1 MSDLIERIAAL
12 SPQKRE
18 LLLQRLNHK
27 KENVS
32 LAKILPQSRESNTF
46 PLSFAQQR
54 LWFFEQLTP
63 GNFTYHIVA
72 GVRLTGTLDA
82 RSLDRSLNEL
92 VKRHEVLRTAFKTI
106 NGQPVQAIASNLELK
121 ILEIDLR
128 GLPETERSREV
139 ERLIAAETQQAF
151 DLSQAPLLRA
161 KLLHLSDSNWVLLL
175 STHHIIFD
183 AWSMGIF
190 IQELATFYQAFC
202 TGKPS
207 PLPELS
213 VQYADFASWQ
223 RQWLQG
229 EFLETQ
235 LAYWK
240 KQLGGNLSVLNLPT
254 DRPRSAVQTFR
265 GAVHKFTIPK
275 AIAEE
280 LAQLS
285 QREKATLFMTL
296 LAAFKTLLY
305 RYTGQ
310 EDILVGSPIANR
322 NRREI
327 EELIGLFANTLVFR
341 TNLSSNPTFKE
352 LLGIVREVALG
363 AYNHQD
369 LPFEKLVE
377 IIHHERDLSH
387 NPLFQ
392 VLFSLRNVG
401 TPQIKLPGVTLSSL
415 EIERKTARFDL
426 ALDLEEGLEGING
439 TLEYSQDLFDAST
452 ARRIAGHFLTLLES
466 IAANPEQRI
475 SNLPILTKPEQQ
487 QLLFEWNNTQSS
499 FPDKCIHEL
508 FEAQAER
515 TPDAIAVVFENE
527 HLTYRELNKKAN
539 NLASYLQKIG
549 VNPEVLVGIYVERS
563 LEMMVGLLGILKAGG
578 AYVPLDPAY
587 PPDRLAFMLEDAKI
601 SVLLTQKK
609 LLKTLPT
616 NSASLVFLD
625 ADWEGISSCD
635 EPVLGL
641 QNSSNLAYVIYTSGS
656 TGKPKGVQ
664 ISHASV
670 VNFLSSMRQQL
681 AIADRDVWLA
691 VTSLSFD
698 IAALELFLP
707 ITTGSR
713 VVVASREVAS
723 NGEKLLE
730 TLTNSGATVMQATPA
745 SWKML
750 LAAGW
755 QGNNQLKILCGGEAL
770 PRQLA
775 NQLLLRGASVW
786 NLYGPTETTI
796 WSTLYQVDRKD
807 ESVSIGR
814 PIANTQI
821 FILDPY
827 LMPVPVGVFG
837 ELHIG
842 GAGLSR
848 GYLNRPELT
857 AEKFI
862 PNPFAEDAIHTS
874 YRFRLHRNHK
884 IESTVNSQQSTILPV
899 QPELISFIPHP
910 SSFILSERLYKTGD
924 LARYLPDGNIEFMGR
939 SDHQVKVRGFR
950 IELGEIE
957 AVLSQYPAVREA
969 IALVREDNPGDKRL
983 VAYIVANSELRGGQG
998 DTDPT
1003 HSEFINYLRVFL
1015 KQKLPQYMMPSAFVL
1030 LEAMPLTPNGKIDR
1044 RSLRAPDTNTAEFES
1059 NFTQPRTPDE
1069 QLIAEIW
1076 AEVLGLERVGIH
1088 DNFFE
1093 LGGHS
1098 LLATQAISRLREA
1111 FQVEVPLR
1119 SLFESPTVATVTESL
1134 LQYRAEQKLKVPPI
1148 KPASRQGELPLSFAQ
1163 QRLWFL
1169 DQLQPGNPA
1178 YNIPAAV
1185 RLKGALNVA
1194 VLEQT
1199 FQEIIKRHE
1208 ALRTTF
1214 NSVEGRPAQ
1223 VIISSF
1229 NFTLPIVNLRE
1240 LSQAER
1246 EAEAMRLAAEE
1257 ARQPFD
1263 LTKWPLLRVTL
1274 LHLDEIEYL
1283 LLVTVHH
1290 IVADGWSMGVLVR
1303 EVAVLYEAFCSGKPS
1318 PLPELSV
1325 QYADYAVWQINW
1337 LQGEVLEA
1345 KLADWKQQLGQN
1357 LPPLQLPAKQ
1367 PRSAVSSDRAE
1378 IQEFQLNW
1386 QVSEAINA
1394 LSRQQNVT
1402 LFMTLLAALQ
1412 TLLYRYTNQEDIVVG
1427 TDLANRTQV
1436 ETEALIGFFVNI
1448 LVLRTDM
1455 RGNPTF
1461 RQLLDRVREVTLKAY
1476 THQDLAFDKLVEELR
1491 PDRSLSQT
1499 PLFQVLFVM
1508 QNAPMPTLEMAGLTL
1523 MPVAIDSGTA
1533 KFDLALFVSETETG
1547 IVGSWKYNSDLFDRE
1562 TIAQMSNRFETLLG
1576 SIVAQPDSRLNT
1588 LEILTEAQKQK
1599 QAMQELKREKSNF
1612 SKFKSVKPKPVVL
1625 PQGELI
1631 KTEPLHPDELFPLV
1645 AKPAVADVDLADW
1658 AKNNREFIEAKLL
1671 QHGGILFRGFI
1682 GPVVSAFEQFALSI
1696 CSELFGEYG
1705 DLPREG
1711 VSGKVYG
1718 STPYPA
1724 DKAILF
1730 HSESSHLH
1738 RWPMKIWFF
1747 CVQPAQQGGETPIV
1761 DCRKIYQLLDPKL
1774 REKFA
1779 QKQIMYVRNYTDGL
1793 DVSWKDFF
1801 QTEDKSV
1808 VEEYCR
1814 QAGMEFE
1821 WNAGN
1826 NLRTRK
1832 IRPAIAKHPKTKE
1845 MVFFNQL
1852 PLHHISCL
1860 DAATRAS
1867 LLSVFGEESLPRN
1880 VYYGDGTP
1888 IEDSVMEEIQAV
1900 YAQAAVSFPWQAGDI
1915 LMLDNMLAAHSRN
1928 PFIGSRKI
1936 VVAMGEMIPESGI

>member
-18 LLLQRLNHK
+18 LLLQRLNQK
-27 KENVS
+27 KESVS
-32 LAKILPQSRESNTF
+32 LAEILPQSRESNTF

-54 LWFFEQLTP
+54 LWFLEQLNP
-63 GNFTYHIVA
+63 GNFTYHIPA
-72 GVRLTGTLDA
+72 AVRLTGTLDA
-82 RSLDRSLNEL
+82 TSLDRSLNEL

-121 ILEIDLR
+121 LAEIDLR
-128 GLPETERSREV
+128 SLPETERSREV
-139 ERLIAAETQQAF
+139 ERLIVAETQQAF

-161 KLLHLSDSNWVLLL
+161 KLLHLTDSNWLLLL

-183 AWSMGIF
+183 GWSMGIF
-190 IQELATFYQAFC
+190 IQELAALYQAFC

-223 RQWLQG
+223 RQRLQG
-229 EFLETQ
+229 EVLETQ

-240 KQLGGNLSVLNLPT
+240 KQLGGNLPVLNLPT

-280 LAQLS
+280 IAQLS

-341 TNLSSNPTFKE
+341 TDLSSNPTFKE
-352 LLGIVREVALG
+352 LLARVREVAFG
-363 AYNHQD
+363 AYHHQD

-377 IIHHERDLSH
+377 ILQPERDLSH
-387 NPLFQ
+387 NLLFQ

-426 ALDLEEGLEGING
+426 ALDLEEGLEGINA

-466 IAANPEQRI
+466 IAANPEQRL

-487 QLLFEWNNTQSS
+487 QLLFEWNNTQSE
-499 FPDKCIHEL
+499 FPKNKCIHEL
-508 FEAQAER
+508 FEAQAEL

-527 HLTYRELNKKAN
+527 SLTYRDLNEKAN

-549 VNPEVLVGIYVERS
+549 VKPENLVGIYVDRS
-563 LEMMVGLLGILKAGG
+563 LDMAVGLLGILKAGG

-587 PPDRLAFMLEDAKI
+587 PPERLGFMLEDAQI
-601 SVLLTQKK
+601 PVLLTQKK
-609 LLKTLPT
+609 LLETLPK

-635 EPVLGL
+635 EPVVGL
-641 QNSSNLAYVIYTSGS
+641 QKSSNLAYVIYTSGS

-664 ISHASV
+664 ISHASA

-681 AIADRDVWLA
+681 AIAQGDVWLA

-730 TLTNSGATVMQATPA
+730 TLTNSGARVMQATPA

-755 QGNNQLKILCGGEAL
+755 RGNNQLKILCGGEAL
-770 PRQLA
+770 PRQIA

-821 FILDPY
+821 YILDRY

-862 PNPFAEDAIHTS
+862 SNPLAEGGIHAS
-874 YRFRLHRNHK
+874 F
-884 IESTVNSQQSTILPV
+884 IVNS
-899 QPELISFIPHP
+899 

-983 VAYIVANSELRGGQG
+983 VAYIVANSALKTQDSEL
-998 DTDPT
+998 
-1003 HSEFINYLRVFL
+1003 INDLRCYL
-1015 KQKLPQYMMPSAFVL
+1015 KQKLPQYMIPSAFVL

-1059 NFTQPRTPDE
+1059 NFAYPRTPDE

-1098 LLATQAISRLREA
+1098 LLATQAISRLRETL
-1111 FQVEVPLR
+1111 QVELPLR
-1119 SLFESPTVATVTESL
+1119 SLFESPTVSSL
-1134 LQYRAEQKLKVPPI
+1134 SKNISQYRADRKLQAPPI
-1148 KPASRQGELPLSFAQ
+1148 ERASRQGELPLSFAQ

-1169 DQLQPGNPA
+1169 DRLQPGNPA

-1194 VLEQT
+1194 ALEQT

-1214 NSVEGRPAQ
+1214 NAVEGRPAQ

-1229 NFTLPIVNLRE
+1229 NFTLPIVNLRK

-1246 EAEAMRLAAEE
+1246 EAEAMRLVAEE
-1257 ARQPFD
+1257 TRQPFD
-1263 LTKWPLLRVTL
+1263 LTKWPLLRVNL
-1274 LHLDEIEYL
+1274 LHLDETEYL
-1283 LLVTVHH
+1283 LLLTVHH

-1303 EVAVLYEAFCSGKPS
+1303 EVAALYEAFGSGKPS
-1318 PLPELSV
+1318 PLPELSI

-1345 KLADWKQQLGQN
+1345 KLADWKQQLGQI

-1367 PRSAVSSDRAE
+1367 PRPAVSSERS
-1378 IQEFQLNW
+1378 QMQNFQLSW
-1386 QVSEAINA
+1386 QLSEALNA

-1412 TLLYRYTNQEDIVVG
+1412 TLLYRYTNREDIAVG

-1476 THQDLAFDKLVEELR
+1476 AHQDLPFDKLVEELR
-1491 PDRSLSQT
+1491 PDRTLSQT

-1508 QNAPMPTLEMAGLTL
+1508 QNAPMPALEMAGLTL
-1523 MPVAIDSGTA
+1523 TPIEIDSGTA
-1533 KFDLALFVSETETG
+1533 KFDLALFVSETERG
-1547 IVGSWKYNSDLFDRE
+1547 IAGSWKYNSDLFDRE
-1562 TIAQMSNRFETLLG
+1562 TIAEMSNRFETLLG
-1576 SIVAQPDSRLNT
+1576 SIAAQPDSRLNT

-1599 QAMQELKREKSNF
+1599 QAMQELKRENSNF
-1612 SKFKSVKPKPVVL
+1612 SKFKSVKPKVVAL

-1631 KTEPLHPDELFPLV
+1631 KTEYLHPDELFPLAV
-1645 AKPAVADVDLADW
+1645 KPAVADVDLADW
-1658 AKNNREFIEAKLL
+1658 AKNNRELIEAKLL
-1671 QHGGILFRGFI
+1671 QHGAILFRGFTE
-1682 GPVVSAFEQFALSI
+1682 PVVSAFEQFALSI

-1711 VSGKVYG
+1711 VSPKVYG

-1724 DKAILF
+1724 DRTILF

-1801 QTEDKSV
+1801 KTEDQSV

-1814 QAGMEFE
+1814 QAGMQFE
-1821 WNAGN
+1821 WKAGN

-1832 IRPAIAKHPKTKE
+1832 IRPAIAKHRKTGE

-1867 LLSVFGEESLPRN
+1867 LLSVFGEENLPRN

-1888 IEDSVMEEIQAV
+1888 IEDSVMAEIQAV

-1936 VVAMGEMIPESGI
+1936 VVAMGEMIPESEYKSAI

>member
-1 MSDLIERIAAL
+1 MSDLIERMAAL

-18 LLLQRLNHK
+18 LLLQRLNQK
-27 KENVS
+27 KESVS
-32 LAKILPQSRESNTF
+32 LDKILPQSRESNTF

-92 VKRHEVLRTAFKTI
+92 VKRHEVLRTAFQTI

-121 ILEIDLR
+121 ILERDLR
-128 GLPETERSREV
+128 SLPETERDREV
-139 ERLIAAETQQAF
+139 ERLIAAEAKLAF

-161 KLLHLSDSNWVLLL
+161 KLLQLSDSNWVLLL
-175 STHHIIFD
+175 STHHIISD

-229 EFLETQ
+229 EVLETQ

-254 DRPRSAVQTFR
+254 DRPRPAVQTFR

-280 LAQLS
+280 MTQLS

-327 EELIGLFANTLVFR
+327 EEVIGLFANTLVFR

-352 LLGIVREVALG
+352 LLGRVREVALG

-377 IIHHERDLSH
+377 ILQPERDLSH

-392 VLFSLRNVG
+392 VLFSLRNVR

-466 IAANPEQRI
+466 VAAHPEQRI

-487 QLLFEWNNTQSS
+487 QLLFEWNNTQSEL
-499 FPDKCIHEL
+499 PKNQCVHGL
-508 FEAQAER
+508 FEAQTER
-515 TPDAIAVVFENE
+515 TPDAIAVVFDGE
-527 HLTYRELNKKAN
+527 HLTYRELNRRAN
-539 NLASYLQKIG
+539 QLAHHLKNLGVKPEIPIG
-549 VNPEVLVGIYVERS
+549 IFVDRS
-563 LEMMVGLLGILKAGG
+563 LEMVVGLLGILKAGG
-578 AYVPLDPAY
+578 AYVPLDPAHSNE
-587 PPDRLAFMLEDAKI
+587 RLNFMLEDAGVEILIAQSHLGEKI
-601 SVLLTQKK
+601 DRALHKI
-609 LLKTLPT
+609 
-616 NSASLVFLD
+616 FLD
-625 ADWEGISSCD
+625 SDWENIAPESEENPSSEATPD
-635 EPVLGL
+635 
-641 QNSSNLAYVIYTSGS
+641 NLAYVIYTSGS

-664 ISHASV
+664 VNHRSV
-670 VNFLSSMRQQL
+670 VHLFAATHPLFNFS
-681 AIADRDVWLA
+681 DRDVWTVFHSYAFDFSVWEIWGALLHGCKLIVVPVE
-691 VTSLSFD
+691 VTRSPAAFYQLLCSERVTILNQTPSAIRQLIDAKKAATNFQQSSLRL
-698 IAALELFLP
+698 I
-707 ITTGSR
+707 
-713 VVVASREVAS
+713 V
-723 NGEKLLE
+723 
-730 TLTNSGATVMQATPA
+730 
-745 SWKML
+745 
-750 LAAGW
+750 
-755 QGNNQLKILCGGEAL
+755 CGGEAF
-770 PRQLA
+770 PTELA
-775 NQLLLRGASVW
+775 AQLLEW
-786 NLYGPTETTI
+786 NIPLWNFYGPTEATVWTAI
-796 WSTLYQVDRKD
+796 HPIKLI
-807 ESVSIGR
+807 ESERPYIPIGR
-814 PIANTQI
+814 PLPNTQLY
-821 FILDPY
+821 ILDAN
-827 LMPVPVGVFG
+827 LQPVPVGVLG
-837 ELHIG
+837 ELYIG

-848 GYLNRPELT
+848 GYLKRPELN

-862 PNPFAEDAIHTS
+862 PHPFAENRTAFSLIQ
-874 YRFRLHRNHK
+874 
-884 IESTVNSQQSTILPV
+884 NS
-899 QPELISFIPHP
+899 
-910 SSFILSERLYKTGD
+910 SSFILSEHIYKTGD

-939 SDHQVKVRGFR
+939 SDHQVKIRGFR

-957 AVLSQYPAVREA
+957 AAIGQHPALRETVV
-969 IALVREDNPGDKRL
+969 LVREDNPGDKRL
-983 VAYIVANSELRGGQG
+983 VAYIVSNSALKTQDSEL
-998 DTDPT
+998 
-1003 HSEFINYLRVFL
+1003 INDLRCYL

-1030 LEAMPLTPNGKIDR
+1030 LESLPLTPNGKIDQ
-1044 RSLRAPDTNTAEFES
+1044 RSLRAPEINRAEFES
-1059 NFTQPRTPDE
+1059 NFAEPRTPDE

-1134 LQYRAEQKLKVPPI
+1134 LQYRAEQKLKAPPI
-1148 KPASRQGELPLSFAQ
+1148 KRASRQGELPLSFAQ

-1274 LHLDEIEYL
+1274 LHLDETEYL
-1283 LLVTVHH
+1283 LLLTVHH

-1303 EVAVLYEAFCSGKPS
+1303 EVAALYEAFCSGKPS

-1345 KLADWKQQLGQN
+1345 KLADWKQQLGQI

-1378 IQEFQLNW
+1378 IQKFQLDW
-1386 QVSEAINA
+1386 QVSEALNA

-1476 THQDLAFDKLVEELR
+1476 AHQDLPFDKLVEELR

-1508 QNAPMPTLEMAGLTL
+1508 QNAPMPNLEMAGLTL

-1547 IVGSWKYNSDLFDRE
+1547 IAGSWKYNSDLFDRE

-1612 SKFKSVKPKPVVL
+1612 SKFKSVKPKPVAL

-1631 KTEPLHPDELFPLV
+1631 KTEYLHPDELFPLV

-1682 GPVVSAFEQFALSI
+1682 GPVVAAFEQFALSI

-1821 WNAGN
+1821 WKAGN

-1867 LLSVFGEESLPRN
+1867 LLSVFGEENLPRN

>member
-12 SPQKRE
+12 SPEKRE
-18 LLLQRLNHK
+18 LLLQRLNQK
-27 KENVS
+27 KESVS
-32 LAKILPQSRESNTF
+32 LEKILPQSRESNTF

-63 GNFTYHIVA
+63 GNFTYHILA

-82 RSLDRSLNEL
+82 RALDRSLNEL

-106 NGQPVQAIASNLELK
+106 NEQPVQAIASNLELK

-128 GLPETERSREV
+128 SLPETERDREV
-139 ERLIAAETQQAF
+139 ERLIAAEAKLPF

-175 STHHIIFD
+175 STHHIISD

-190 IQELATFYQAFC
+190 IQELATFYQAFS
-202 TGKPS
+202 TGQPS

-229 EFLETQ
+229 EVLETQ

-240 KQLGGNLSVLNLPT
+240 KQLGGNLPVLNLPT

-280 LAQLS
+280 ITLLS

-310 EDILVGSPIANR
+310 EDLLVGSPIANR

-327 EELIGLFANTLVFR
+327 EEVIGLFANTLVFR

-352 LLGIVREVALG
+352 LLGRVREVALG

-392 VLFSLRNVG
+392 VLFSLRNVR
-401 TPQIKLPGVTLSSL
+401 TPQIKLPGVTLSNL

-426 ALDLEEGLEGING
+426 ALDLEEGLEGINA

-466 IAANPEQRI
+466 IAANPEQRL
-475 SNLPILTKPEQQ
+475 SSLPILTKPEQQ
-487 QLLFEWNNTQSS
+487 QLLFEWNNTQSEI
-499 FPDKCIHEL
+499 PKNQCVHEL

-527 HLTYRELNKKAN
+527 YLTYRELNKKAN
-539 NLASYLQKIG
+539 NLASNLQKIG

-587 PPDRLAFMLEDAKI
+587 PPERLAFMLEDAKI

-609 LLKTLPT
+609 LLETLPK

-625 ADWEGISSCD
+625 ADWESISSCD
-635 EPVLGL
+635 EPVVGL

-656 TGKPKGVQ
+656 TGTPKGVQ

-681 AIADRDVWLA
+681 AIAERDVWLA

-755 QGNNQLKILCGGEAL
+755 QGNHQLKILCGGEAL

-775 NQLLLRGASVW
+775 NQLLLRGAAVW

-796 WSTLYQVDRKD
+796 WSTLYQVDCKD

-821 FILDPY
+821 FILDRY

-862 PNPFAEDAIHTS
+862 PNPFAEDGIHA
-874 YRFRLHRNHK
+874 
-884 IESTVNSQQSTILPV
+884 
-899 QPELISFIPHP
+899 SFILHP

-983 VAYIVANSELRGGQG
+983 VAYIVANSELRGGDG
-998 DTDPT
+998 DTTPT
-1003 HSEFINYLRVFL
+1003 HSEFINHLRVFL

-1044 RSLRAPDTNTAEFES
+1044 RSLPAPDTKTAEFES
-1059 NFTQPRTPDE
+1059 NFTEPRTPDE

-1134 LQYRAEQKLKVPPI
+1134 LQYRGEQKLKAPPI
-1148 KPASRQGELPLSFAQ
+1148 KRASRQGELPLSFAQ

-1214 NSVEGRPAQ
+1214 KSVEGRPAQ
-1223 VIISSF
+1223 VLISSF

-1274 LHLDEIEYL
+1274 LHLDETEYL
-1283 LLVTVHH
+1283 LLLTVHH

-1303 EVAVLYEAFCSGKPS
+1303 EVAALYEAFGSGKPS

-1325 QYADYAVWQINW
+1325 QYADYAVWQTNW

-1345 KLADWKQQLGQN
+1345 KLADWKQQLGQI

-1367 PRSAVSSDRAE
+1367 PRSAVSSNQAE
-1378 IQEFQLNW
+1378 IQEFQLDW
-1386 QVSEAINA
+1386 QVSEALNA

-1476 THQDLAFDKLVEELR
+1476 THQDLPFDKLVEELR
-1491 PDRSLSQT
+1491 PDRTLSQT

-1508 QNAPMPTLEMAGLTL
+1508 QNAPMPALEMAGLTL
-1523 MPVAIDSGTA
+1523 IPVAIDSGTA
-1533 KFDLALFVSETETG
+1533 KFDLALFVSETERG

-1576 SIVAQPDSRLNT
+1576 SIAAQPDSRLNT

-1612 SKFKSVKPKPVVL
+1612 SKFKSVKPKVVAL

-1631 KTEPLHPDELFPLV
+1631 KTEYLHPDELFPLV

-1682 GPVVSAFEQFALSI
+1682 DPAVSAFEQFALSI

-1821 WNAGN
+1821 WTAGN

-1832 IRPAIAKHPKTKE
+1832 IRPAIAKHPKTQE

-1867 LLSVFGEESLPRN
+1867 LLSVFGEENLPRN
-1880 VYYGDGTP
+1880 VYYGDGTS

-1936 VVAMGEMIPESGI
+1936 VVAMGEMIPESVI

>member
-1 MSDLIERIAAL
+1 MSDLIERIAGL

-18 LLLQRLNHK
+18 LLLQRLNQK
-27 KENVS
+27 KESVS
-32 LAKILPQSRESNTF
+32 LAKILPQSRESNAF

-54 LWFFEQLTP
+54 LWFFEQLNP
-63 GNFTYHIVA
+63 GNFTYHIPA
-72 GVRLTGTLDA
+72 AVRLTGTLDA
-82 RSLDRSLNEL
+82 TSLDRSLNEL
-92 VKRHEVLRTAFKTI
+92 VKRHEVLRTGFKII
-106 NGQPVQAIASNLELK
+106 NGQPVQAITSNVELK

-128 GLPETERSREV
+128 SLPETERDREV
-139 ERLIAAETQQAF
+139 ERLIAAEAQQAF

-161 KLLHLSDSNWVLLL
+161 KLLQLSDSNWVLLL
-175 STHHIIFD
+175 STHHIISD
-183 AWSMGIF
+183 GWSMGIF
-190 IQELATFYQAFC
+190 IQELATLYQAFW

-229 EFLETQ
+229 EVLETQ

-240 KQLGGNLSVLNLPT
+240 KQLGGNLPVLNLPT

-280 LAQLS
+280 IAQLS

-352 LLGIVREVALG
+352 LLGRVREVALG

-369 LPFEKLVE
+369 LPFDKLVE

-392 VLFSLRNVG
+392 VLFSLRNVR
-401 TPQIKLPGVTLSSL
+401 TPQIKLPGVTLSNL

-466 IAANPEQRI
+466 IVANPEQRI
-475 SNLPILTKPEQQ
+475 SNLPIFTKPEQQ
-487 QLLFEWNNTQSS
+487 QLLFEWNNTQSN
-499 FPDKCIHEL
+499 FPQDKCIHEL
-508 FEAQAER
+508 FEAQAEL

-527 HLTYRELNKKAN
+527 CLTYRELNQKAN
-539 NLASYLQKIG
+539 NLADYLQKIG
-549 VNPEVLVGIYVERS
+549 VKPEVLVGIYVDRS
-563 LEMMVGLLGILKAGG
+563 LDMVVGLLGILKAGG

-587 PPDRLAFMLEDAKI
+587 PPERLGFMLEDAKI

-609 LLKTLPT
+609 LLESLPK

-625 ADWEGISSCD
+625 ADGEGISSYD
-635 EPVLGL
+635 EPVAGL

-656 TGKPKGVQ
+656 IGKPKGVQ
-664 ISHASV
+664 ISHASA

-681 AIADRDVWLA
+681 AIADGDVWLA

-723 NGEKLLE
+723 DGEKLLE
-730 TLTNSGATVMQATPA
+730 TLTNSGARVMQATPA

-821 FILDPY
+821 YILDRY

-862 PNPFAEDAIHTS
+862 SNPFTKDGIHA
-874 YRFRLHRNHK
+874 
-884 IESTVNSQQSTILPV
+884 
-899 QPELISFIPHP
+899 SFILHP

-957 AVLSQYPAVREA
+957 AVLGQYPAVREA

-983 VAYIVANSELRGGQG
+983 VAYIVANSALKTQDSEL
-998 DTDPT
+998 
-1003 HSEFINYLRVFL
+1003 INDLRCYL
-1015 KQKLPQYMMPSAFVL
+1015 KQKLPQYMIPSAFVL

-1059 NFTQPRTPDE
+1059 NFADPRTPDE

-1111 FQVEVPLR
+1111 FQIEVPLR
-1119 SLFESPTVATVTESL
+1119 SLFESPTVASL
-1134 LQYRAEQKLKVPPI
+1134 SKNIWQYRAEEKLQAPPI
-1148 KPASRQGELPLSFAQ
+1148 KRASRQGELPLSFAQ

-1229 NFTLPIVNLRE
+1229 KFTMPIVNLRE

-1283 LLVTVHH
+1283 LLLTVHH

-1303 EVAVLYEAFCSGKPS
+1303 EVAALYEAFGSGKPS
-1318 PLPELSV
+1318 PLPELPI
-1325 QYADYAVWQINW
+1325 QYADYAVWQIKW

-1345 KLADWKQQLGQN
+1345 KLADWRQQLGQI

-1367 PRSAVSSDRAE
+1367 LRPAVFSNRAE
-1378 IQEFQLNW
+1378 IQNFQLDW
-1386 QVSEAINA
+1386 QISEALNA
-1394 LSRQQNVT
+1394 LSRQENVT

-1461 RQLLDRVREVTLKAY
+1461 RQLLAQVREVTLKAY
-1476 THQDLAFDKLVEELR
+1476 THQDLPFDKLVEELR
-1491 PDRSLSQT
+1491 PDRTLSQT

-1523 MPVAIDSGTA
+1523 MPVEIDSGTA
-1533 KFDLALFVSETETG
+1533 KFDLALFVSETEGG
-1547 IVGSWKYNSDLFDRE
+1547 IAGSWKYNSDVFDRQ
-1562 TIAQMSNRFETLLG
+1562 TIDQMSSRFETLLG
-1576 SIVAQPDSRLNT
+1576 SIAAQPDSRLNT

-1599 QAMQELKREKSNF
+1599 QAMQQLKREKSNF
-1612 SKFKSVKPKPVVL
+1612 SKFKSVKPKVVAL

-1631 KTEPLHPDELFPLV
+1631 KMEYLHPDELFPLV

-1658 AKNNREFIEAKLL
+1658 AKNNRELIEAKLL
-1671 QHGGILFRGFI
+1671 QHGAILFRGFI

-1696 CSELFGEYG
+1696 CPELFGEYG

-1724 DKAILF
+1724 DQAILF

-1774 REKFA
+1774 REKFV

-1801 QTEDKSV
+1801 KTEDKSV

-1821 WNAGN
+1821 WKAGN

-1832 IRPAIAKHPKTKE
+1832 IRPAIAKHRKTGE

-1867 LLSVFGEESLPRN
+1867 LLSVFGEENLPRN

-1888 IEDSVMEEIQAV
+1888 IEDSVMAQIQAV

>member
-27 KENVS
+27 KESVS
-32 LAKILPQSRESNTF
+32 LEKILPQSRESNTF

-82 RSLDRSLNEL
+82 RALDRSLNEL

-128 GLPETERSREV
+128 SLPETERSREV
-139 ERLIAAETQQAF
+139 ERLIAAEAKLAF

-183 AWSMGIF
+183 GWSMGIF

-207 PLPELS
+207 PLPEQS

-229 EFLETQ
+229 EVLETQ

-240 KQLGGNLSVLNLPT
+240 KQLGGNLPVLNLPT

-280 LAQLS
+280 IAQLS

-327 EELIGLFANTLVFR
+327 EEVIGLFANTLVFR

-352 LLGIVREVALG
+352 LLARVREVALG

-392 VLFSLRNVG
+392 VLFSLRNVR

-415 EIERKTARFDL
+415 EIERNTARFDL

-475 SNLPILTKPEQQ
+475 SNLQILTKPEQQ
-487 QLLFEWNNTQSS
+487 QLLFEWNNTQLEI
-499 FPDKCIHEL
+499 PKNQCVHEL

-515 TPDAIAVVFENE
+515 TPDAIAVVFQNE
-527 HLTYRELNKKAN
+527 YLTYRELNKKAN

-609 LLKTLPT
+609 QLETLPK
-616 NSASLVFLD
+616 NSASIVFLD

-635 EPVLGL
+635 EPVVGL

-664 ISHASV
+664 ISHASA
-670 VNFLSSMRQQL
+670 VNLLSSMRQQL

-755 QGNNQLKILCGGEAL
+755 QGNNQLKILCGGEPL
-770 PRQLA
+770 PRQIA

-796 WSTLYQVDRKD
+796 WSTLYQVDCKY

-821 FILDPY
+821 FILDRY

-862 PNPFAEDAIHTS
+862 PNPFAEDGIHA
-874 YRFRLHRNHK
+874 
-884 IESTVNSQQSTILPV
+884 
-899 QPELISFIPHP
+899 SFILHP

-924 LARYLPDGNIEFMGR
+924 LARYLPDGNIEFIGR

-983 VAYIVANSELRGGQG
+983 VAYIVAKSELRGGQG

-1003 HSEFINYLRVFL
+1003 HSEFINHLRVFL

-1044 RSLRAPDTNTAEFES
+1044 RSLPAPNTNTAEFEN
-1059 NFTQPRTPDE
+1059 NFTGPRTPDE
-1069 QLIAEIW
+1069 QLTAEIW

-1119 SLFESPTVATVTESL
+1119 SLFESPTVATITESL
-1134 LQYRAEQKLKVPPI
+1134 LQYRAERKLKAPPI
-1148 KPASRQGELPLSFAQ
+1148 NRASRQGGLPLSFAQ

-1185 RLKGALNVA
+1185 RLQGALNVA

-1214 NSVEGRPAQ
+1214 KSVEGRPAQ

-1229 NFTLPIVNLRE
+1229 NFTLPIVNLRD

-1274 LHLDEIEYL
+1274 LHLDETEYL
-1283 LLVTVHH
+1283 LLLTVHH

-1303 EVAVLYEAFCSGKPS
+1303 EVAALYEAFCSGKPS

-1325 QYADYAVWQINW
+1325 QYADYAVWQTNW
-1337 LQGEVLEA
+1337 LQGEILEA
-1345 KLADWKQQLGQN
+1345 KLADWKQQLGQI

-1378 IQEFQLNW
+1378 IQEFQLDW
-1386 QVSEAINA
+1386 QLSEALNA

-1402 LFMTLLAALQ
+1402 LFMTLLAAFQ

-1476 THQDLAFDKLVEELR
+1476 THQDLPFDKLVEELR
-1491 PDRSLSQT
+1491 PDRSLTQT

-1508 QNAPMPTLEMAGLTL
+1508 QNAPMPNLEMAGLTL

-1612 SKFKSVKPKPVVL
+1612 SKFKSVKPKPVGL

-1631 KTEPLHPDELFPLV
+1631 KTEYLHPDELFPLV

-1774 REKFA
+1774 TEKFA

-1821 WNAGN
+1821 WKAGN

-1867 LLSVFGEESLPRN
+1867 LLSVFGEENLPRN

-1888 IEDSVMEEIQAV
+1888 IEDSVMEEIHAV

-1915 LMLDNMLAAHSRN
+1915 LMLDNMLVAHSRN

-1936 VVAMGEMIPESGI
+1936 VVAMGEMIPESEI

>member
-32 LAKILPQSRESNTF
+32 LAKILPQSRDSNTF

-121 ILEIDLR
+121 ILERDLR
-128 GLPETERSREV
+128 SLPETERSREV
-139 ERLIAAETQQAF
+139 ERLIAAEAKLAF

-229 EFLETQ
+229 EVLETQ

-240 KQLGGNLSVLNLPT
+240 KQLGGNLPVLNLPT

-280 LAQLS
+280 MTLLS

-327 EELIGLFANTLVFR
+327 EEVIGLFANTLVFR
-341 TNLSSNPTFKE
+341 TNLWSNPTFKE
-352 LLGIVREVALG
+352 LLGRVREVALG

-377 IIHHERDLSH
+377 ILQPERDLSH

-392 VLFSLRNVG
+392 VLFSLRNVR

-487 QLLFEWNNTQSS
+487 QLLFEWNNTQSEL
-499 FPDKCIHEL
+499 PKNQCVHGL
-508 FEAQAER
+508 FEAQTER

-527 HLTYRELNKKAN
+527 YLTYRELNEKAN
-539 NLASYLQKIG
+539 NLASNLQKIG

-587 PPDRLAFMLEDAKI
+587 PPERLAFMLKDAKI

-609 LLKTLPT
+609 LLKTLPK

-625 ADWEGISSCD
+625 ADGEGISSCD
-635 EPVLGL
+635 EPVVGL

-775 NQLLLRGASVW
+775 NQLLLRCASVW

-862 PNPFAEDAIHTS
+862 PNPFAEDPIHA
-874 YRFRLHRNHK
+874 
-884 IESTVNSQQSTILPV
+884 
-899 QPELISFIPHP
+899 SFILHP

-983 VAYIVANSELRGGQG
+983 VAYIVANSELRGGHG

-1003 HSEFINYLRVFL
+1003 HSEFINHLRVFL

-1059 NFTQPRTPDE
+1059 NFTEPRTPDE

-1119 SLFESPTVATVTESL
+1119 SLFESPTVATFTESL
-1134 LQYRAEQKLKVPPI
+1134 LQYRAEQKLKAPPI
-1148 KPASRQGELPLSFAQ
+1148 KRASRQGELPLSFAQ

-1169 DQLQPGNPA
+1169 DQLQPGNPG

-1274 LHLDEIEYL
+1274 LHLDETEYL
-1283 LLVTVHH
+1283 LLLTVHH

-1303 EVAVLYEAFCSGKPS
+1303 EVVALYEAFCSGKPS

-1345 KLADWKQQLGQN
+1345 KLADWKQQLGQI
-1357 LPPLQLPAKQ
+1357 LPPLPLPAKQ
-1367 PRSAVSSDRAE
+1367 PRSVVSSNQAE
-1378 IQEFQLNW
+1378 IQEFHLEWQL
-1386 QVSEAINA
+1386 SEGLNA

-1476 THQDLAFDKLVEELR
+1476 AHQDLPFDKLVEELR

-1508 QNAPMPTLEMAGLTL
+1508 QNAPMPNLEMAGLTL
-1523 MPVAIDSGTA
+1523 IPVAIDSGTA

-1562 TIAQMSNRFETLLG
+1562 TIAEMSNRFETLLG

-1612 SKFKSVKPKPVVL
+1612 SKFKSVNPKPVAL

-1631 KTEPLHPDELFPLV
+1631 KTEYLHPDELFPLV
-1645 AKPAVADVDLADW
+1645 AKPAVADVELADW

-1671 QHGGILFRGFI
+1671 QHGGILFRGFTD
-1682 GPVVSAFEQFALSI
+1682 PVVAAFEQFALSI

-1821 WNAGN
+1821 WKAGN

-1867 LLSVFGEESLPRN
+1867 LLSVFGEENLPRN

-1888 IEDSVMEEIQAV
+1888 IEDSVMAQIQAV
-1900 YAQAAVSFPWQAGDI
+1900 YTQAAVSFPWQAGDI

>member
-32 LAKILPQSRESNTF
+32 LEKILPQSRESNTF

-63 GNFTYHIVA
+63 GNFTYHTLV

-106 NGQPVQAIASNLELK
+106 DGQPVQAIASNLELK

-139 ERLIAAETQQAF
+139 ERLIAAEAKLAF

-161 KLLHLSDSNWVLLL
+161 KLLQLSDSNWVLLL

-229 EFLETQ
+229 EVLETQ

-240 KQLGGNLSVLNLPT
+240 KQLGGNLPVLNLPT
-254 DRPRSAVQTFR
+254 DRPRSAIQSFR

-280 LAQLS
+280 IVQLS

-341 TNLSSNPTFKE
+341 TNLSNNPTFKE
-352 LLGIVREVALG
+352 LLARVREVALG

-369 LPFEKLVE
+369 LPFDKLVE
-377 IIHHERDLSH
+377 ILHHERDLSH

-392 VLFSLRNVG
+392 VLFSLRNVR
-401 TPQIKLPGVTLSSL
+401 TSQIKLPGVTLSSL

-426 ALDLEEGLEGING
+426 ALDLEEGLEGINA
-439 TLEYSQDLFDAST
+439 TLEYSEDLFDAST

-487 QLLFEWNNTQSS
+487 QLLFEWNNTKSELPKNQ
-499 FPDKCIHEL
+499 CVHGL
-508 FEAQAER
+508 FEAQTER

-527 HLTYRELNKKAN
+527 YLTYRELNKKAN

-549 VNPEVLVGIYVERS
+549 VNPEVFVGIYVERS

-587 PPDRLAFMLEDAKI
+587 PPERLGFMLEDAKI

-609 LLKTLPT
+609 LLETLPK

-625 ADWEGISSCD
+625 ADGEGISSCD
-635 EPVLGL
+635 EPVVGL

-770 PRQLA
+770 PRHLA

-821 FILDPY
+821 FILDRY
-827 LMPVPVGVFG
+827 LMPVPIGVFG

-862 PNPFAEDAIHTS
+862 PNPFAENPIHA
-874 YRFRLHRNHK
+874 
-884 IESTVNSQQSTILPV
+884 
-899 QPELISFIPHP
+899 
-910 SSFILSERLYKTGD
+910 SFILNSSSEILSEHLYKTGD

-939 SDHQVKVRGFR
+939 SDNQVKVRGFR

-983 VAYIVANSELRGGQG
+983 VAYIVANSQLPGGHG

-1003 HSEFINYLRVFL
+1003 HSEFINHLRVFL

-1044 RSLRAPDTNTAEFES
+1044 RSLKAPDTNTAEFES
-1059 NFTQPRTPDE
+1059 NFTCPRTPDE

-1134 LQYRAEQKLKVPPI
+1134 LQYRASQKLKAPPI
-1148 KPASRQGELPLSFAQ
+1148 KRASRQEELPLSFAQ

-1274 LHLDEIEYL
+1274 LHLDETEYL

-1303 EVAVLYEAFCSGKPS
+1303 EVAALYEAFCSGKPS
-1318 PLPELSV
+1318 PLPQLSV

-1345 KLADWKQQLGQN
+1345 KLADWKQQLGQI

-1378 IQEFQLNW
+1378 IQEFQLDW
-1386 QVSEAINA
+1386 QVSQALNA
-1394 LSRQQNVT
+1394 LNRQHNVT

-1476 THQDLAFDKLVEELR
+1476 THQDLPFDKLVEELR
-1491 PDRSLSQT
+1491 PDRTLSQT

-1508 QNAPMPTLEMAGLTL
+1508 QNAPMPNLEMAGLTL

-1533 KFDLALFVSETETG
+1533 KFDLALFVSETDTG

-1562 TIAQMSNRFETLLG
+1562 TITQISNRFETLLG

-1612 SKFKSVKPKPVVL
+1612 SKFKSVKPKPVAL

-1631 KTEPLHPDELFPLV
+1631 KTEYLHPDELFPLV

-1682 GPVVSAFEQFALSI
+1682 GPVVAAFEEFALSI
-1696 CSELFGEYG
+1696 CSELFEEYG

-1761 DCRKIYQLLDPKL
+1761 DCRKVYQLLDPKL

-1821 WNAGN
+1821 WKAGN

-1867 LLSVFGEESLPRN
+1867 LLSVFGEENLPRN

-1888 IEDSVMEEIQAV
+1888 IEDSVMAEIQAV